1 MEMDNKM
8 AAIVAAVTEYIQTEE
23 AVLVARSRAMSAVA
37 PAAPPAPVKLWG
49 ISGRQ
54 TMMQL
59 RNMMQLK
66 AFHGTRFR

>member
-8 AAIVAAVTEYIQTEE
+8 AAAVAAVMQYIQSEE
-23 AVLVARSRAMSAVA
+23 EMVVMQARAMTAGA
-37 PAAPPAPVKLWG
+37 PTQTPAPVKLWG

-54 TMMQL
+54 TMMQM

-66 AFHGTRFR
+66 AFHGVRFR